1 MSVTPLFMYQGSKT
15 WMFNETLPHIKVILE
30 RKSISTYVDLD
41 AKGLHHY
48 LRVAP
53 VLREYGVNESI
64 LIFKQKEF
72 AELFF
77 AIQQTPNELVE
88 AATGAFLEHS
98 KLPEHK
104 KADHYRTVRDE
115 YNDTMV
121 SGSIEKL
128 GALLYLQNHAQCGI
142 VRINRSGRYAS
153 PYSHNST
160 EPMRMTEE
168 TMWQRVMA
176 VHNELN
182 LGGVSILHAKGT
194 YMPQTI
200 NAAKGAANVL
210 YTLPPRCRYER
221 REWFEED
228 YQIDSLAHLT
238 NSNFIVYDFATPTLH
253 QELKR
258 QHRTVY
264 VVSKNNVSSK
274 LRGSN
279 FPSLIA
285 SGIHVDPNGR

>member
-15 WMFNETLPHIKVILE
+15 WMFNETLPHIKVILD

-77 AIQQTPNELVE
+77 AIQRTPNDLIE

-98 KLPEHK
+98 KQPEHK
-104 KADHYRTVRDE
+104 KADHFRAVRAE
-115 YNDTMV
+115 YNDTMEP
-121 SGSIEKL
+121 GSIEKL
-128 GALLYLQNHAQCGI
+128 GTLLYLQNHAKCGI
-142 VRINRSGRYAS
+142 VRINRIGRYTS
-153 PYSHNST
+153 PYSHNSA
-160 EPMRMTEE
+160 EPMRMSAEAVR
-168 TMWQRVMA
+168 QRVMA
-176 VHNELN
+176 VHRELSR
-182 LGGVSILHAKGT
+182 GEVSIHHAEGT
-194 YMPQTI
+194 YMPQII
-200 NAAKGAANVL
+200 NAAKGVANVL
-210 YTLPPRCRYER
+210 YTLPPRCRYVR

-264 VVSKNNVSSK
+264 MVSKNNVTSK
-274 LRGSN
+274 QRGSN

-285 SGIHVDPNGR
+285 SGIHVDPHGR